1 MRFGVCAPLEKVDV
15 LTEVGYDYIELI
27 VQDELMPEADDTEFQ
42 QIRDRVAEA
51 TIKPEAYAYFIP
63 GYLRVVGD
71 TVDLPRLSDYVETA
85 CQRAKAIG
93 GEIIVYGSCH
103 SRNLQP
109 SDSYQT
115 ALDQIAEF
123 LDMAAGHAEE
133 HGITIVIEPIC
144 HLEGNIIRTVAEGLE
159 MAKRVNRKG
168 IRLLADLYHVWQEN
182 EPMDNILE
190 AAEWLAHVHIAEPVK
205 RSYPGIDNFDFDDFF
220 TALKKAGYYGRI
232 SCECSFDDFDLN
244 VVTALQTMKTYV
256 DI

>member
-1 MRFGVCAPLEKVDV
+1 MRFGACAPLEKVDV
-15 LTEVGYDYIELI
+15 LTEVGYDYIELT
-27 VQDELMPEADDTEFQ
+27 VQNGLMPEADKTEFQ
-42 QIRDRVAEA
+42 NISARVAEA
-51 TIKPEAYAYFIP
+51 NIKPEAYAYFIP

-71 TVDLPRLSDYVETA
+71 AVNLPRLSNYVETA

-115 ALDQIAEF
+115 GLDQIAEF
-123 LDMAAGHAEE
+123 LDMAAEHAEK

-159 MAKRVNRKG
+159 MAKRINRKG
-168 IRLLADLYHVWQEN
+168 IRLLADFYHVWQEN
-182 EPMDNILE
+182 EPMDNIVE

-205 RSYPGIDNFDFDDFF
+205 RSYPGNDNFDFGSFF
-220 TALKKAGYYGRI
+220 TALKKAGYNGRI

-244 VVTALQTMKTYV
+244 VATALKTMKTYV
-256 DI
+256 D

>member
-15 LTEVGYDYIELI
+15 LAEVGYDYIELI

-85 CQRAKAIG
+85 CRRAKAIG

-109 SDSYQT
+109 SD
-115 ALDQIAEF
+115 
-123 LDMAAGHAEE
+123 
-133 HGITIVIEPIC
+133 
-144 HLEGNIIRTVAEGLE
+144 
-159 MAKRVNRKG
+159 
-168 IRLLADLYHVWQEN
+168 
-182 EPMDNILE
+182 
-190 AAEWLAHVHIAEPVK
+190 
-205 RSYPGIDNFDFDDFF
+205 
-220 TALKKAGYYGRI
+220 
-232 SCECSFDDFDLN
+232 
-244 VVTALQTMKTYV
+244 
-256 DI
+256 